1 MRTYDEVVAKYL
13 EFRNEIDRIN
23 NETKKLTA
31 QLKANM
37 AVCEAWLTEHAQE
50 DGLTTIPT
58 THGTAYWSTHY
69 SATVSSRDDFMNYVR
84 ENEAWDLLE
93 TRASK
98 TAVKSLVEATGEPPP
113 GVNFSSIRVLNIRA
127 KD

>member
-1 MRTYDEVVAKYL
+1 MRTYDEVVEKYL

-23 NETKKLTA
+23 NEAKKA
-31 QLKANM
+31 IAALKANM
-37 AVCEAWLTEHAQE
+37 SVCEAWLTEHAQE

-58 THGTAYWSTHY
+58 IHGTAYWSTHY
-69 SATVSSRDDFMNYVR
+69 SATVSSRDDFLNYVR
-84 ENEAWDLLE
+84 AKNAWDLLE